1 MSPREL
7 ELRVAD
13 VLAAVAEIRT
23 ILQTLDGDVFSEL
36 EFAEVRYHL
45 IVIGEAVHHL
55 PESLRRDPTWRPFL
69 ELRNHLAHE
78 YFRLNHARIAEL
90 IGEPLAKL
98 ERASRDL
105 LRET

>member
-1 MSPREL
+1 MCAASGPHGAGRTQLVTPVIRASRE
-7 ELRVAD
+7 RVS
-13 VLAAVAEIRT
+13 
-23 ILQTLDGDVFSEL
+23 FSEL
-36 EFAEVRYHL
+36 QFAAVRYHL

-90 IGEPLAKL
+90 IGEPLANL
-98 ERASRDL
+98 ERVSRDL

>member
-1 MSPREL
+1 VSPREL

-13 VLAAVAEIRT
+13 VLAVVAEIRA
-23 ILQTLDGDVFSEL
+23 ILTTLDGDVPSEL
-36 EFAEVRYHL
+36 QFAAVRYHL

-55 PESLRRDPTWRPFL
+55 PESYRRDQTWRPFL

-78 YFRLNHARIAEL
+78 YFRLNHACIAEL
-90 IGEPLAKL
+90 IGEPLANL
-98 ERASRDL
+98 ERASRHL